1 MVNELEK
8 SNNKPLS
15 IKGSGISIKRDQHV
29 FIAGK
34 TGSGK
39 TTLAMYLLFSAKRL
53 IIVDSKDTLS
63 DWNVEND
70 SSVARIKLKDGKD
83 IRIRVVERE
92 TAIELLELA
101 YSTGDVTI
109 YIDEMAAL
117 IPPRSKP
124 PQVIYDLLQRGRSR
138 NVSVWTSTQ
147 RPTLVPL
154 ESISEATHFFVFRLN
169 LEDDRKRIASI
180 AGKKILNP
188 VPDKHGFYYLN
199 DETDT
204 FRYWRRLVI

>member
-1 MVNELEK
+1 MAVKLRNTDI
-8 SNNKPLS
+8 N
-15 IKGSGISIKRDQHV
+15 IMQDQHV

-39 TTLAMYLLFSAKRL
+39 TTLAMFLLFNVNRL
-53 IIVDSKDTLS
+53 IVVDNKDSLA

-70 SSVARIKLKDGKD
+70 TPINRLKVKD
-83 IRIRVVERE
+83 EKPIRIRVITNEK
-92 TAIELLELA
+92 AIPLLELA
-101 YSTGDVTI
+101 YITGNVTV
-109 YIDEMAAL
+109 YIDEMSAL
-117 IPPRSKP
+117 VPPRSKP

-138 NVSVWTSTQ
+138 NISVWSSTQ

-180 AGKKILNP
+180 AGKKMLEP
-188 VPDKHGFYYLN
+188 VKDKHGFFYLN
-199 DETDT
+199 DETDN
-204 FRYWRRLVI
+204 FRYFRKMTI